1 MIRTEI
7 SSVFDPELHPIGYAL
22 AAESSAAGR
31 LLNLTAEDL
40 AMTICARLLSAEP
53 PTPDLFGWE
62 LDTPPEVG
70 ETQLE

>member
-1 MIRTEI
+1 MTRTEI
-7 SSVFDPELHPIGYAL
+7 SSVFDPELHPIGHAL

-31 LLNLTAEDL
+31 PLSLTAEDL
-40 AMTICARLLSAEP
+40 AVTIAEP

-62 LDTPPEVG
+62 LDTRPEVG